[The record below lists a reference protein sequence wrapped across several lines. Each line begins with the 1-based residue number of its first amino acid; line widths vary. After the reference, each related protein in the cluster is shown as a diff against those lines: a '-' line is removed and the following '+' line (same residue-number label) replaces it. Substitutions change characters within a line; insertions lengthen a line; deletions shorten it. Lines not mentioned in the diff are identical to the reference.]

1 VSEKTLGQ
9 QVEENLMKG
18 RGISRRGLLKGGAA
32 LGLAGIL
39 AACGDDEGEGSQTT
53 INPEDVPDDSPLR
66 GTQGDEMQGKHV
78 DMGLAALSGWPPSQI
93 PVDLYPDFSAYTEAN
108 FGYTT
113 AVTKTEAPFA
123 ELFQKIAPSLAA
135 GSQEYNIMVSDSQ
148 WLGALV
154 EPGWII
160 SADEIIALNPEL
172 DIPVYSSLVVNTYQV
187 YPDGSG
193 QRWGFPQMP
202 DTQGIFMRLDWLEDP
217 EEQAAFEAQYGYAL
231 PTTFDE
237 FEPWTMKQYED
248 VFEFFTRPDEG
259 IYGVAMQYSKEYD
272 FFSCAY
278 HPYAYATGDIWNPET
293 GEVVGILNTDA
304 HAEALEYFVSLQKY
318 QPPGAEAFGIGSM
331 IDLFNNGQVFSAL
344 QWNAV
349 GLFMQGA
356 EGELEG
362 KVLVAPH
369 PKFEFADGSIDV
381 IGAMGGQP
389 WVINSYNDDDHMRCA
404 IDFLKWWYTDETQTK
419 FIEQGGLPWS
429 DAGVNEPGFED
440 SSAYARA
447 FKYMLGEGKSR
458 DFWHLPEYAELLAIQ
473 QEAYNGYAAGQFSD
487 PKRVLD
493 YIAVKQQELLIEN
506 DRCDVPIPD
515 ELKDVTLA

>member
-1 VSEKTLGQ
+1 MSEKTLGQ
-9 QVEENLMKG
+9 QVEENLMG
-18 RGISRRGLLKGGAA
+18 RGMSRRSLFKGGAA
-32 LGLAGIL
+32 LGLAGML
-39 AACGDDEGEGSQTT
+39 TACGGDDDEGGA
-53 INPEDVPDDSPLR
+53 DVDPADIPDDSPLR
-66 GTQGDEMQGKHV
+66 GTVGDEMQGKNIE
-78 DMGLAALSGWPPSQI
+78 MGIAALAGWPPSQI
-93 PVDLYPDFSAYTEAN
+93 PIDLYPEFSAYTQEN

-113 AVTKTEAPFA
+113 SVTKTEAPFA

-154 EPGWII
+154 EPGWIV
-160 SADEIIALNPEL
+160 SADTIMALNPEL

-217 EEQAAFEAQYGYAL
+217 AEQEAFMSQYGYKL
-231 PTTFDE
+231 PTTYEE
-237 FEPWTMKQYED
+237 FEPLTMVEYED
-248 VFEFFTRPDEG
+248 IFEFFTRPDEG

-293 GEVVGILNTDA
+293 GEVVGILNTDE

-344 QWNAV
+344 QWLAV
-349 GLFMQGA
+349 GLFMQGND
-356 EGELEG
+356 GELAD
-362 KVLVAPH
+362 KVIACPH
-369 PKFEFADGSIDV
+369 PKFEFGDGSIDI

-389 WVINSYNDDDHMRCA
+389 WVVNSFNDDDHMRCA
-404 IDFLKWWYTDETQTK
+404 IDFLKWWYTDETQAK

-429 DAGVNEPGFED
+429 EKGVNAPGFED
-440 SSAYARA
+440 SSVYARA
-447 FKYMLGEGKSR
+447 FKYMLGEGRSR

-493 YIAVKQQELLIEN
+493 YIAVKQQEVLLEN
-506 DRCDVPIPD
+506 GRTDVEIPD
-515 ELKDVTLA
+515 ELKDITLA